1 MLVTRRN
8 QDFMPTLFNELM
20 NWNDTTYSTP
30 RMNIMETKDNYKLE
44 LCIPGLT
51 KEDVKLSIDAEGN
64 LVVEMVKENKSEKK
78 ENKEEMRY
86 LRHEFSVE
94 HFRQTVMLPE
104 DIHKEQIS
112 AKVENGIL
120 DIIIPKVTVDE
131 KKQAVQ
137 TIEVCQDTEGLDT
150 LG

>member
-104 DIHKEQIS
+104 DIHKDQIS

-120 DIIIPKVTVDE
+120 DIIIPKVTVEE
-131 KKQAVQ
+131 KKQAMQ
-137 TIEVCQDTEGLDT
+137 TIEVF
-150 LG
+150 

>member
-1 MLVTRRN
+1 
-8 QDFMPTLFNELM
+8 MPTLFNELM

-64 LVVEMVKENKSEKK
+64 LVVEMTKESKNEKK

-120 DIIIPKVTVDE
+120 DIVIPKVTVEE
-131 KKQAVQ
+131 KKQAMQ
-137 TIEVCQDTEGLDT
+137 TIEVC
-150 LG
+150 

>member
-1 MLVTRRN
+1 
-8 QDFMPTLFNELM
+8 M

-51 KEDVKLSIDAEGN
+51 KDDVKLNIDAEGN
-64 LVVEMVKENKSEKK
+64 LVVEMVKEMKNEKK
-78 ENKEEMRY
+78 ENNEEMRY

-94 HFRQTVMLPE
+94 HFRQTVMLPD
-104 DIHKEQIS
+104 DIHKENIS

-120 DIIIPKVTVDE
+120 DIVIPKVTVEE
-131 KKQAVQ
+131 KKQAIQ
-137 TIEVCQDTEGLDT
+137 TIEVC
-150 LG
+150 

>member
-51 KEDVKLSIDAEGN
+51 KEDVKLNIDAEGN
-64 LVVEMVKENKSEKK
+64 LVVEMVKEMKNEKK

-94 HFRQTVMLPE
+94 HFRQTVMLPD

-120 DIIIPKVTVDE
+120 DIVIPKVTIEE
-131 KKQAVQ
+131 KKQAIQ
-137 TIEVCQDTEGLDT
+137 TIEVF
-150 LG
+150 

>member
-44 LCIPGLT
+44 LCIPGLN

-120 DIIIPKVTVDE
+120 DIVIPKVTVEE
-131 KKQAVQ
+131 KKQAMQ
-137 TIEVCQDTEGLDT
+137 TIEVC
-150 LG
+150 

>member
-120 DIIIPKVTVDE
+120 DIVIPKVTNEE

-137 TIEVCQDTEGLDT
+137 TIEVC
-150 LG
+150 

>member
-1 MLVTRRN
+1 
-8 QDFMPTLFNELM
+8 MPTLFNELM

-64 LVVEMVKENKSEKK
+64 LVVEMVKESKNEKK

-94 HFRQTVMLPE
+94 HFRQTVMLPD

-120 DIIIPKVTVDE
+120 DIVIPKVTVEE
-131 KKQAVQ
+131 KKQAMQ
-137 TIEVCQDTEGLDT
+137 TIEVC
-150 LG
+150 

>member
-44 LCIPGLT
+44 LCVPGLT

-131 KKQAVQ
+131 KKQSMQ
-137 TIEVCQDTEGLDT
+137 TIEVC
-150 LG
+150 

>member
-64 LVVEMVKENKSEKK
+64 LVVEMVKENK
-78 ENKEEMRY
+78 EEMRY

-120 DIIIPKVTVDE
+120 DIVIPKVTVEE
-131 KKQAVQ
+131 KKQAIQ
-137 TIEVCQDTEGLDT
+137 TIEIG
-150 LG
+150 

>member
-78 ENKEEMRY
+78 EDKEEMRY

-120 DIIIPKVTVDE
+120 DIVIPKVTNEE
-131 KKQAVQ
+131 KKQAMQ
-137 TIEVCQDTEGLDT
+137 TIEVC
-150 LG
+150 

>member
-8 QDFMPTLFNELM
+8 QDFMPTLFNEHM

-51 KEDVKLSIDAEGN
+51 KDDVKLSIDTEGN
-64 LVVEMVKENKSEKK
+64 LVVEMTKESKNEKK

-94 HFRQTVMLPE
+94 HFRQTVMLPD

-120 DIIIPKVTVDE
+120 DIVIPKVTMEE

-137 TIEVCQDTEGLDT
+137 TIEIC
-150 LG
+150 

>member
-20 NWNDTTYSTP
+20 NWNDTSYSTP

-51 KEDVKLSIDAEGN
+51 KEDVKLSIDVEGN
-64 LVVEMVKENKSEKK
+64 LVVEMSKETKNEKK

-120 DIIIPKVTVDE
+120 DIVIPKVTVEE
-131 KKQAVQ
+131 KKQAMQ
-137 TIEVCQDTEGLDT
+137 TIEVC
-150 LG
+150 

>member
-64 LVVEMVKENKSEKK
+64 LVPASRVLG
-78 ENKEEMRY
+78 R
-86 LRHEFSVE
+86 
-94 HFRQTVMLPE
+94 TLPP
-104 DIHKEQIS
+104 DGD
-112 AKVENGIL
+112 A
-120 DIIIPKVTVDE
+120 
-131 KKQAVQ
+131 A
-137 TIEVCQDTEGLDT
+137 
-150 LG
+150 

>member
-51 KEDVKLSIDAEGN
+51 KEDVKLNIDAEGN
-64 LVVEMVKENKSEKK
+64 LVVEMVKEMKNEKK

-94 HFRQTVMLPE
+94 HFRQTVMLPD
-104 DIHKEQIS
+104 DIHKENIS

-120 DIIIPKVTVDE
+120 DIVIPKVTVEE
-131 KKQAVQ
+131 KKQAIQ
-137 TIEVCQDTEGLDT
+137 TIEVC
-150 LG
+150 

>member
-51 KEDVKLSIDAEGN
+51 KEDVKLSIDADGN
-64 LVVEMVKENKSEKK
+64 LVVEMVKENKVEEK
-78 ENKEEMRY
+78 KEEMRY

-120 DIIIPKVTVDE
+120 DIVIPKVTVEE
-131 KKQAVQ
+131 KKQAMQ
-137 TIEVCQDTEGLDT
+137 TIEVC
-150 LG
+150 

>member
-20 NWNDTTYSTP
+20 NWNDTNYSTP

-51 KEDVKLSIDAEGN
+51 KDDVKLSIDTEGN
-64 LVVEMVKENKSEKK
+64 LVVEMTKETKNEKK
-78 ENKEEMRY
+78 NEEMRY

-104 DIHKEQIS
+104 DIHREQIS
-112 AKVENGIL
+112 AKVENGIM
-120 DIIIPKVTVDE
+120 DIIIPKVTVEE

-137 TIEVCQDTEGLDT
+137 TIEIG
-150 LG
+150 

>member
-8 QDFMPTLFNELM
+8 QDFMPTLFNELL

-51 KEDVKLSIDAEGN
+51 KEDVKLNIDAEGN
-64 LVVEMVKENKSEKK
+64 LVVEIVKENKVEEK
-78 ENKEEMRY
+78 KEEMRY

-94 HFRQTVMLPE
+94 HFCQTVMLPD

-120 DIIIPKVTVDE
+120 DITIPKVTIEE
-131 KKQAVQ
+131 KKKAVQ
-137 TIEVCQDTEGLDT
+137 TIEVC
-150 LG
+150 

>member
-64 LVVEMVKENKSEKK
+64 LVVEMVKETKNEK
-78 ENKEEMRY
+78 KEEMRY

-94 HFRQTVMLPE
+94 HFRQTVMLPD
-104 DIHKEQIS
+104 DIHKDQIS

-120 DIIIPKVTVDE
+120 DIVIPKVTVEE
-131 KKQAVQ
+131 KKQAMQ
-137 TIEVCQDTEGLDT
+137 TIEVC
-150 LG
+150 

>member
-51 KEDVKLSIDAEGN
+51 KEDVKLSIDVEGN
-64 LVVEMVKENKSEKK
+64 LVVEMSKETKNEKK

-120 DIIIPKVTVDE
+120 DIVIPKVTVEE
-131 KKQAVQ
+131 KKQAIQ
-137 TIEVCQDTEGLDT
+137 TIEIG
-150 LG
+150 

>member
-8 QDFMPTLFNELM
+8 QDFMPTLFNELL

-51 KEDVKLSIDAEGN
+51 KDDVKLSIDAEGN
-64 LVVEMVKENKSEKK
+64 LVVEMTKETKNEKK
-78 ENKEEMRY
+78 EDTRY

-94 HFRQTVMLPE
+94 HFRQTVMLPD
-104 DIHKEQIS
+104 DIHKDQIS

-120 DIIIPKVTVDE
+120 DIVIPKVTVEE
-131 KKQAVQ
+131 KQKQIQ
-137 TIEVCQDTEGLDT
+137 TIEVG
-150 LG
+150 

>member
-20 NWNDTTYSTP
+20 NWNDNTYSTP

-64 LVVEMVKENKSEKK
+64 LVVEMVKETKNEKK

-94 HFRQTVMLPE
+94 HFRQTVMLPD
-104 DIHKEQIS
+104 DIHKEQSS

-120 DIIIPKVTVDE
+120 DIVIPKVTVEE
-131 KKQAVQ
+131 KKQAMQ
-137 TIEVCQDTEGLDT
+137 TIEVC
-150 LG
+150 

>member
-20 NWNDTTYSTP
+20 NWNDTNYSTP

-51 KEDVKLSIDAEGN
+51 KDDVKLSIDTEGN
-64 LVVEMVKENKSEKK
+64 LVVEMTKETKNEKK
-78 ENKEEMRY
+78 NEDMRY

-104 DIHKEQIS
+104 DIHKEQIN

-120 DIIIPKVTVDE
+120 DIIIPKVTVEE

-137 TIEVCQDTEGLDT
+137 TIEIG
-150 LG
+150 

>member
-51 KEDVKLSIDAEGN
+51 KDDVKLSIDTEGN
-64 LVVEMVKENKSEKK
+64 LVVEMTKETKNEKK
-78 ENKEEMRY
+78 NEEMRY

-94 HFRQTVMLPE
+94 HFRQTVMLPD

-120 DIIIPKVTVDE
+120 DIVIPKVTVEE
-131 KKQAVQ
+131 KKQTVQ
-137 TIEVCQDTEGLDT
+137 TIEIG
-150 LG
+150 

>member
-20 NWNDTTYSTP
+20 NWNDNTYSTP

-131 KKQAVQ
+131 KKQAMQ
-137 TIEVCQDTEGLDT
+137 TIEVC
-150 LG
+150 

>member
-78 ENKEEMRY
+78 EKKEEMRY

-120 DIIIPKVTVDE
+120 DIVIPKVTIDE

-137 TIEVCQDTEGLDT
+137 TIEVC
-150 LG
+150 

>member
-51 KEDVKLSIDAEGN
+51 KEDVKLNIDAEGN
-64 LVVEMVKENKSEKK
+64 LVVEMVKENKNEKK

-94 HFRQTVMLPE
+94 HFRQTVMLPD
-104 DIHKEQIS
+104 DIHKENIS

-120 DIIIPKVTVDE
+120 DIVIPKVTVEE
-131 KKQAVQ
+131 KKQAIQ
-137 TIEVCQDTEGLDT
+137 TIEVC
-150 LG
+150 

>member
-64 LVVEMVKENKSEKK
+64 LVVEMVKETKK

-104 DIHKEQIS
+104 DIHKDQIS

-120 DIIIPKVTVDE
+120 DIVIPKVTVEE
-131 KKQAVQ
+131 KQKQIQ
-137 TIEVCQDTEGLDT
+137 TIEVG
-150 LG
+150 

>member
-1 MLVTRRN
+1 MVVTRRN

-20 NWNDTTYSTP
+20 NWNDNTYSTP

-64 LVVEMVKENKSEKK
+64 LVVEMVKETKNEK
-78 ENKEEMRY
+78 KEEMRY

-104 DIHKEQIS
+104 DIHKEQIR

-120 DIIIPKVTVDE
+120 DIIIPKVTVEE
-131 KKQAVQ
+131 KKQAMQ
-137 TIEVCQDTEGLDT
+137 TIEVC
-150 LG
+150 

>member
-20 NWNDTTYSTP
+20 NWNDNTYSTP

-94 HFRQTVMLPE
+94 HFRQTVMLPD

-120 DIIIPKVTVDE
+120 DIVIPKVTVEE
-131 KKQAVQ
+131 KKQAMQ
-137 TIEVCQDTEGLDT
+137 TIEVC
-150 LG
+150 

>member
-112 AKVENGIL
+112 AKVDNGIL
-120 DIIIPKVTVDE
+120 DIVIPKVTVEE
-131 KKQAVQ
+131 KKQAMQ
-137 TIEVCQDTEGLDT
+137 TIEVC
-150 LG
+150 

>member
-51 KEDVKLSIDAEGN
+51 KEDVKLNIDAEGN

-94 HFRQTVMLPE
+94 HFRQTVMLPD
-104 DIHKEQIS
+104 DIHKDQIS

-120 DIIIPKVTVDE
+120 DIVIPKVTVEE

-137 TIEVCQDTEGLDT
+137 TIEVC
-150 LG
+150 

>member
-1 MLVTRRN
+1 MLVRRN
-8 QDFMPTLFNELM
+8 QEFMPTLFNELM

-51 KEDVKLSIDAEGN
+51 KDDVKLSIDQEGN
-64 LVVEMVKENKSEKK
+64 LVVEMTKETKNEEK
-78 ENKEEMRY
+78 NNDVRY

-120 DIIIPKVTVDE
+120 DIVIPKVTVEE
-131 KKQAVQ
+131 KKQAMQ
-137 TIEVCQDTEGLDT
+137 TIEIG
-150 LG
+150 

>member
-51 KEDVKLSIDAEGN
+51 KDDVKLSIDTEGN
-64 LVVEMVKENKSEKK
+64 LVVEMTKETKNEKK
-78 ENKEEMRY
+78 NEEMRY

-120 DIIIPKVTVDE
+120 DIIIPKVTVEE

-137 TIEVCQDTEGLDT
+137 TIEIG
-150 LG
+150 

>member
-20 NWNDTTYSTP
+20 NWNDNTYSTP

-51 KEDVKLSIDAEGN
+51 KDDVKLSIDQEGN
-64 LVVEMVKENKSEKK
+64 LVVEMTKENKHEEK
-78 ENKEEMRY
+78 NNDVRY

-120 DIIIPKVTVDE
+120 DIVIPKVTMEE
-131 KKQAVQ
+131 KKQTVQ
-137 TIEVCQDTEGLDT
+137 TIEIG
-150 LG
+150 

>member
-51 KEDVKLSIDAEGN
+51 KDDVKLSIDTEGN
-64 LVVEMVKENKSEKK
+64 LVVEMTKETKNEKK
-78 ENKEEMRY
+78 NEEMRY

-120 DIIIPKVTVDE
+120 DIVIPKVTVEE
-131 KKQAVQ
+131 KKQNVQ
-137 TIEVCQDTEGLDT
+137 TIEIG
-150 LG
+150 

>member
-20 NWNDTTYSTP
+20 NWNDNTFSTP
-30 RMNIMETKDNYKLE
+30 RMNIMETKDNYNLE

-51 KEDVKLSIDAEGN
+51 KDDVKLSIDQEGN
-64 LVVEMVKENKSEKK
+64 LVVEMTKETKNEEK
-78 ENKEEMRY
+78 NNDVRY

-104 DIHKEQIS
+104 DTHKEQIS

-120 DIIIPKVTVDE
+120 DIVIPKVTVEE
-131 KKQAVQ
+131 KKQAMQ
-137 TIEVCQDTEGLDT
+137 TIEIG
-150 LG
+150 

>member
-51 KEDVKLSIDAEGN
+51 KEDVKLNIDAEGN

-120 DIIIPKVTVDE
+120 DIVIPKVTVEE
-131 KKQAVQ
+131 KKQAIQ
-137 TIEVCQDTEGLDT
+137 TIEIG
-150 LG
+150 

>member
-51 KEDVKLSIDAEGN
+51 KDDVKLSIDTEGN
-64 LVVEMVKENKSEKK
+64 LVVEMTKETKNEKK
-78 ENKEEMRY
+78 NEEMRY

-120 DIIIPKVTVDE
+120 DIVIPKVTVEE
-131 KKQAVQ
+131 KKKAVQ
-137 TIEVCQDTEGLDT
+137 TIEIG
-150 LG
+150 

>member
-64 LVVEMVKENKSEKK
+64 LVVEMVKETKNEKK
-78 ENKEEMRY
+78 NEEMRY

-120 DIIIPKVTVDE
+120 DIVIPKVTVDE

-137 TIEVCQDTEGLDT
+137 TIEIG
-150 LG
+150 